1 MRRNCCNQNLSKPN
15 SGKLCTESQ
24 SAETHRLRP
33 STFSDATIGFQ
44 PRRRVNLWLEKI
56 GAIETFSDSETS
68 VLSTLWSNLQK
79 KEALEFCKRSTGNTV
94 LSPEFQD
101 GNADKNPGDDWLG
114 ASSDGIVYELPLR
127 SQGLLQI
134 KLRPAKE
141 LCDKSVIKKPLT
153 ELRSFRPAPK
163 HELYRDIVID
173 SKSIVD
179 SSKLLM
185 QEIGGDLR
193 K

>member
-1 MRRNCCNQNLSKPN
+1 MLLDFSPQE
-15 SGKLCTESQ
+15 ES
-24 SAETHRLRP
+24 T
-33 STFSDATIGFQ
+33 
-44 PRRRVNLWLEKI
+44 
-56 GAIETFSDSETS
+56 SE
-68 VLSTLWSNLQK
+68 

-114 ASSDGIVYELPLR
+114 ASLDGIVYELPLR
-127 SQGLLQI
+127 SHGLVQI
-134 KLRPAKE
+134 KCPYFFKPDMDNSMASACPWWWIALHCIPQAQEYWNVLKMALCDFWWKHVQPAKE

-153 ELRSFRPAPK
+153 ESRSFRPADR
-163 HELYRDIVID
+163 HELYRDIYID
-173 SKSIVD
+173 SKRIVD